1 MAHGHPR
8 DGDEEGDVF
17 GHELF
22 TLILVIIAAA
32 ISYLPTS
39 MSAIVLL
46 QGLDNV
52 RSASAFA
59 RFIVKVRPP
68 SLDSNPRPTC
78 SPHQR
83 ALTYLLERTIYEG
96 DRTDHGHREREIT
109 QRMMDLTLRPFTG
122 TLTYFCR
129 LRIHA
134 RSCTERQRGCRQR
147 GPIISQIA
155 VMTNSRIKEERERE
169 GFKGGARKRGTLSTS
184 DCRRKKPRMCRL
196 SHNTDKTRD
205 KR

>member
-1 MAHGHPR
+1 M
-8 DGDEEGDVF
+8 
-17 GHELF
+17 F

-68 SLDSNPRPTC
+68 SLDSNPRPTRAVLTR
-78 SPHQR
+78 R

-169 GFKGGARKRGTLSTS
+169 RGLQ
-184 DCRRKKPRMCRL
+184 RRSAEERN
-196 SHNTDKTRD
+196 S
-205 KR
+205 

>member
-1 MAHGHPR
+1 M
-8 DGDEEGDVF
+8 
-17 GHELF
+17 F

-68 SLDSNPRPTC
+68 SLDSNPRPTRAVLTR
-78 SPHQR
+78 R

-96 DRTDHGHREREIT
+96 DRTDHGHRERERDYPEDDGLDSAAVHRNADVLLPT
-109 QRMMDLTLRPFTG
+109 SHSCSKLHRKTEGMPTEGPDNLANRRDDKFTD
-122 TLTYFCR
+122 
-129 LRIHA
+129 
-134 RSCTERQRGCRQR
+134 QRG
-147 GPIISQIA
+147 
-155 VMTNSRIKEERERE
+155 ERERE
-169 GFKGGARKRGTLSTS
+169 RASKEERGREELLALPTAGGRSHVCAALVTTLT
-184 DCRRKKPRMCRL
+184 R
-196 SHNTDKTRD
+196 HETRD
-205 KR
+205 EKEAAASPVAP

>member
-1 MAHGHPR
+1 M
-8 DGDEEGDVF
+8 
-17 GHELF
+17 F

-96 DRTDHGHREREIT
+96 DRIDHGHRERDYPDDDGPDSAAVHRNVDVLLPTSHSCSKLHRKTEGMPT
-109 QRMMDLTLRPFTG
+109 EGPDNLANRRDDKFTDQRR
-122 TLTYFCR
+122 
-129 LRIHA
+129 
-134 RSCTERQRGCRQR
+134 
-147 GPIISQIA
+147 
-155 VMTNSRIKEERERE
+155 RERASKGERGGREELLALPTAGEE
-169 GFKGGARKRGTLSTS
+169 GGSRVCAMPVSR
-184 DCRRKKPRMCRL
+184 DV